1 MFSSDRG
8 TMRDVFYRAWT
19 KHTRG
24 ETLEGVEALV
34 VVIAQQHPE
43 YHPLLQNPDSSRDRD
58 YRPDNGQTNPFL
70 HMAMHIAI
78 EEQITTDQPRGIRH
92 RYQQLLTQWP
102 DAHAVQHRMMECL
115 AETIGQIAHGGQAPD
130 ETGYLACLGRLTGK
144 AGKTP

>member
-8 TMRDVFYRAWT
+8 SMRDVFYRAWT

-24 ETLEGVEALV
+24 EPLEGVEALV
-34 VVIAQQHPE
+34 VVIARQHPE
-43 YHPLLQNPDSSRDRD
+43 YHALLQNPDNSRDQD
-58 YRPDNGQTNPFL
+58 YRSDNGLTNPFL

-102 DAHAVQHRMMECL
+102 DPHTVQHRMMECL
-115 AETIGQIAHGGQAPD
+115 AETISQIAHGGQAPD

-144 AGKTP
+144 AGKPP